1 MKISG
6 QEKYAQ
12 MYSLLIIPTKIIFK
26 AHMLKNKCLFHWELS
41 RKTIVYPIIIWLER
55 FDFWFSL

>member
-26 AHMLKNKCLFHWELS
+26 AHMLKNKCLFH
-41 RKTIVYPIIIWLER
+41 
-55 FDFWFSL
+55 